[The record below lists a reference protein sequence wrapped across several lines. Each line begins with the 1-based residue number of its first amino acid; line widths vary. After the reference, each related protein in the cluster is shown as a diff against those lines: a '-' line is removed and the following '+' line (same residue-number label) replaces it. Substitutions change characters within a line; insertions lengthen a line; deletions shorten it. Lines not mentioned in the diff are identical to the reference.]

1 MTRRRRYGGVDVCSQ
16 LQRVAAKK
24 TSRSCMGLSD
34 VSSYCCGVALRYAA
48 YRSAA
53 ITYETYLRS
62 TPSSDAE
69 RAISR
74 EMDQISRKVGCGF
87 PRE

>member
-1 MTRRRRYGGVDVCSQ
+1 MTRRLRYGGVDVCSQ

-34 VSSYCCGVALRYAA
+34 VRRYCCGVGLRYAA

-53 ITYETYLRS
+53 ITYETYQCL
-62 TPSSDAE
+62 TPSKLAE
-69 RAISR
+69 RAI
-74 EMDQISRKVGCGF
+74 
-87 PRE
+87 